1 MTPETE
7 RSTHYFWA
15 QGQDVR
21 PTDQALTDSIFG
33 QIEIAFRQD
42 WAVFEA
48 QQLRTDQAPRRP
60 RIDVGGDAG
69 GVQAIQMLERA
80 IQLEQQSQ

>member
-1 MTPETE
+1 
-7 RSTHYFWA
+7 
-15 QGQDVR
+15 
-21 PTDQALTDSIFG
+21 
-33 QIEIAFRQD
+33 
-42 WAVFEA
+42 VFEA
-48 QQLRTDQAPRRP
+48 QQLRTDQAPQRP